1 MKIRNGF
8 VSNSSSSSFVI
19 LGVKYEVD
27 NREEDDMYDV
37 WNWQEGDLRC
47 LCDDDKYYKGLVL
60 GESENDIMDDAVYTR
75 TELGNVADVIAETL
89 GVSLD
94 DVKIYVGTRSC

>member
-1 MKIRNGF
+1 MKTRNGF

-19 LGVKYEVD
+19 LGVKYED
-27 NREEDDMYDV
+27 APGEDRYDV
-37 WNWQEGDLRC
+37 WNWEHNEFTC
-47 LCDDDKYYKGLVL
+47 LCDDGCHYKGLVL
-60 GESENDIMDDAVYTR
+60 GQSDCDYMESGSYNREQIGDAANR
-75 TELGNVADVIAETL
+75 LAQLL